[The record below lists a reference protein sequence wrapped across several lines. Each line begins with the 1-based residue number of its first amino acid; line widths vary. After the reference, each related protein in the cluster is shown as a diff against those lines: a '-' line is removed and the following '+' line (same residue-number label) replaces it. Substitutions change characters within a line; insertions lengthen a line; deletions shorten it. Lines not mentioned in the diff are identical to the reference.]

1 MSPTDREFSLT
12 PAQLRLTFPFHFVV
26 DRQLAVLQAGD
37 SLRKL
42 FPAIVGAG
50 GFERHFRVSRPA
62 LPADFESLRSYGSK
76 LVILESLDDR
86 AHLRGQFMPAGSEA
100 LIFLGSPWVT
110 TPADLKRCGLG
121 LTDFA
126 LHDAISDLLHVF
138 QTQQMALAD
147 SKKLAA
153 KLTEQRTELR
163 TLTESL
169 QGQVEEREQF
179 ARALRDSERNYRL
192 VVESLREV
200 IFQADLRGNWTFL
213 NPAWE
218 EITGF
223 TVAETLGRFLV
234 DSVHHD
240 ERARVVERFVA
251 LQKGDRNS
259 CSLETRYLTKSGGY
273 RWLEMYARLICDEH
287 GTPTGVAG
295 TLNDVTERRLADER
309 FRVLFQHSP
318 NPHVLCD
325 ASGIVDC
332 NHATLRL
339 LRIERKEALIGRRFA
354 EYAPEFQSDGMRS
367 GEKAA
372 LVERLA
378 RENGIHRVEWMCRR
392 ADGSQVAVEVTL
404 NPVTINFTP
413 TMLLVLHDITERLRN
428 ERELLRAKDAAE
440 AANRAKSDFLAT
452 MSHEIRTPMNGV
464 IGMTD
469 LLLGTTLTQKQRH
482 YAEVA
487 QTSGRAL
494 LDVINDILDYSKIEA
509 GALPIESIPFDLR
522 GVLEQASDL
531 MCVRAQQK
539 GLEFIVDY
547 PAEAP
552 RHLVGDPGRIRQVII
567 NLLGNAIKFTERGHV
582 LVRVKGE
589 AGGADEVRV
598 ALAVEDTG
606 IGIPRDKQ
614 AALFEKFTQADSTT
628 ARRFGGTGLGLAICK
643 RLALMMGGDIRLD
656 SEPGRGSTFTVSFLL
671 KLDAAAAKPAG
682 SRAPENLRVLVVDDH
697 EISRETLGRQL
708 AAWRIRHSVAAG
720 GEIALGALRLA
731 RDAGDPFRVVIVD
744 ADMPEMDGAV
754 VCGLI
759 KADPTLARTQTI
771 LLTASGKAVSDAV
784 PDVDARVH
792 KPVRSSRLLDAIV
805 TLVHGSRPAPV
816 APPPAPEAKPGK
828 EIAHGAR
835 ILLAE
840 DHPTNQL
847 LAIELL
853 QQLGCI
859 VEVAQNGREA
869 VELVL
874 GRSYDV
880 VLMDCHMPEMDG
892 FEATAAIRARQH
904 GGRRVPIVA
913 LTANAMAGDRER
925 CLSAGMDDYVSKPV
939 NAAELERVIESWCR
953 PRPVA
958 AEAPAEPFDF
968 RSAMERVGGS
978 REFLAKLAQSFCRNL
993 PATRAKLRT
1002 AIDEHNA
1009 DGIDIAAHTL
1019 RGTLGMFSAEAATLA
1034 ARELESAARAQ
1045 DWAAIRKAHADLEAS
1060 LTWLEEALQKL
1071 IAGGPPAR

>member
-1 MSPTDREFSLT
+1 MSVQLSLT
-12 PAQLRLTFPFHFVV
+12 PEQLRLAFPFHFAV
-26 DRQLAVLQAGD
+26 DRSLAVVQAGN
-37 SLRKL
+37 SLLKL
-42 FPAIVGAG
+42 FPDLPGPG
-50 GFERHFRVSRPA
+50 GYERHFRMARPA
-62 LPADFESLRSYGSK
+62 LPADFEAIRAHGHR

-86 AHLRGQFMPAGSEA
+86 AHLRGQFLAAAGDR
-100 LIFLGSPWVT
+100 LLFLGTPWVT
-110 TPADLKRCGLG
+110 APNDLKRCGLS

-126 LHDAISDLLHVF
+126 LHDSIGDLLHLF
-138 QTQQMALAD
+138 QSQQMALAD

-153 KLTEQRTELR
+153 RLTAQRTELR
-163 TLTESL
+163 KLAESL
-169 QGQVEEREQF
+169 QGRVEEREQF

-200 IFQADLRGNWTFL
+200 IFQSDLRGRWTFL

-223 TVAETLGRFLV
+223 AVAETLGRFMADFL
-234 DSVHHD
+234 HHE
-240 ERARVVERFVA
+240 ERSRGLERFVA
-251 LQKGDRNS
+251 LQRGERKF
-259 CSLETRYLTKSGGY
+259 CSHETRYVTKDGGY
-273 RWLEMYARLICDEH
+273 RWMEVYARLICDEH

-295 TLNDVTERRLADER
+295 TLNDVTERHRAEER
-309 FRVLFQHSP
+309 FRVVFRHSP
-318 NPHVLCD
+318 FPHIL
-325 ASGIVDC
+325 AGAAGILDC
-332 NHATLRL
+332 NLATLRL
-339 LRIERKEALIGRRFA
+339 MRVERKEEIVGRA
-354 EYAPEFQSDGMRS
+354 VADLAPEFQADGMRS
-367 GEKAA
+367 SEKAR
-372 LVERLA
+372 RLKQIA
-378 RENGIHRVEWMCRR
+378 RDQGFHRGEWICRR
-392 ADGSQVAVEVTL
+392 ADGTDVTVEVTL
-404 NPVTINFTP
+404 SPVSIEGGP
-413 TMLLVLHDITERLRN
+413 AMLLVLHDLTDRIRD
-428 ERELLRAKDAAE
+428 ERELLRAKEAAE

-469 LLLGTTLTQKQRH
+469 LLLGTALTQKQRH

-509 GALPIESIPFDLR
+509 GALAIESIPLDLR

-531 MCVRAQQK
+531 LCVRAQQK

-547 PAEAP
+547 PADAP
-552 RHLVGDPGRIRQVII
+552 RHLIGDPGRIRQVII

-582 LVRVKGE
+582 LARVKVE
-589 AGGADEVRV
+589 RRGADEAHV

-606 IGIPRDKQ
+606 IGIPHDKQ

-643 RLALMMGGDIRLD
+643 RLAHMMGGSIRLD
-656 SEPGRGSTFTVSFLL
+656 SEPGRGSTFTVTFVL
-671 KLDAAAAKPAG
+671 KVDGHAANPAAVPALQ
-682 SRAPENLRVLVVDDH
+682 NLRVLVVDDH
-697 EISRETLGRQL
+697 ALSRDTLGRQL
-708 AAWRIRHSVAAG
+708 AAWRIRHSVADRGAVV
-720 GEIALGALRLA
+720 IGALRQA
-731 RDAGDPFRVVIVD
+731 CDAGDPFHLVIVD
-744 ADMPEMDGAV
+744 AEMPDLEGAV

-759 KADPTLARTQTI
+759 KADPVLVQTQTI
-771 LLTASGKAVSDAV
+771 LLTASGKAIPDAG

-805 TLVHGSRPAPV
+805 TLVHGDRGTAAPRTPVPLPAP
-816 APPPAPEAKPGK
+816 AR
-828 EIAHGAR
+828 EIATGAR

-853 QQLGCI
+853 QQLGCT

-869 VELVL
+869 VGLAL
-874 GRSYDV
+874 DRGYDV

-892 FEATAAIRARQH
+892 FEATAAIRARQQ

-953 PRPVA
+953 PHPVA
-958 AEAPAEPFDF
+958 AEAPAEPFDC
-968 RSAMERVGGS
+968 RAAMERVGGS
-978 REFLAKLAQSFCRNL
+978 REFLAKLAQSFCRHL
-993 PATRAKLRT
+993 PATRTKLRK
-1002 AIDEHNA
+1002 ALDEHNA

-1019 RGTLGMFSAEAATLA
+1019 RGTLGMFSAEAAILA

-1045 DWAAIRKAHADLEAS
+1045 EWPAIRKAHADLEAS
-1060 LTWLEEALQKL
+1060 LAPLEAALQKL
-1071 IAGGPPAR
+1071 VAGGAAAR